1 MKNKLK
7 LSFPVVLLVLISMIP
22 GSVKS
27 QNAGTIEGYTLGVK
41 DLVVLPFG
49 MGQKIVVGKVD
60 PSGNLQFDWSSF
72 DISKVQDAESNLGDF
87 RNNFDAYCNE
97 EIVENGSVEGIQMV
111 KGGSLYVYNENFWE
125 GALTAASS
133 TELKDHLLDQ
143 FGMDAVEGQY
153 LDWVYA
159 DREASYK
166 STCITVQSYMDAGDI
181 EQKKHFDLN
190 LKKGWNL
197 IIYEIREVIP
207 VENAAATAVDI
218 LISTAE
224 EYPDNINWYLKKF

>member
-1 MKNKLK
+1 MKNTLK
-7 LSFPVVLLVLISMIP
+7 LGLLAGLFVLVSIFP

-60 PSGNLQFDWSSF
+60 ASGNLQFDWSSF

-125 GALTAASS
+125 GALIAASS
-133 TELKDHLLDQ
+133 LELKDHLLDA
-143 FGMDAVEGQY
+143 FGKDAVKGQY

-159 DREASYK
+159 DNDAAFK
-166 STCITVQSYMDAGDI
+166 STCISVQSFMDAGDI

-197 IIYEIREVIP
+197 IMYEIREVIP
-207 VENAAATAVDI
+207 VENAAAMAVDI
-218 LISTAE
+218 YISTAE